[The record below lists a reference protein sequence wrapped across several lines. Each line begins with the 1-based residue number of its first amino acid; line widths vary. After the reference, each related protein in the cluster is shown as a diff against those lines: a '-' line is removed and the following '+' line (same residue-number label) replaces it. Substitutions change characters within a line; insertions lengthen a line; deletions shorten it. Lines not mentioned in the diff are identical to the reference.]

1 MILGFEEYTAKLSDY
16 ERDTLLPVILK
27 GLETKVGKENSIT
40 NPTMC
45 KALKGAGYKI
55 SEPRMRK
62 IINHIRINGY
72 IINLI
77 ATGKGYYISHDI
89 EERRKWKEGMRAR
102 AASIIA
108 SLEHVEV

>member
-1 MILGFEEYTAKLSDY
+1 MIIGFEEYTAKLSDY
-16 ERDTLLPVILK
+16 ERDTLLPVIVK
-27 GLETKVGKENSIT
+27 GLLTKIGKHHAIT
-40 NPTMC
+40 NKKMC
-45 KALKGAGYKI
+45 VALTTVGYKI
-55 SEPRMRK
+55 SEPRVRK
-62 IINHIRINGY
+62 IINHIRVNGL